1 MLEVGRRVAVYR
13 DLRSTGVPLTAIGEG
28 VIVAM
33 SDGTPMM
40 RITSTRDAIQSGDY
54 VVPHR

>member
-1 MLEVGRRVAVYR
+1 V
-13 DLRSTGVPLTAIGEG
+13 S
-28 VIVAM
+28 M

-40 RITSTRDAIQSGDY
+40 RIIAARDAIQSGDY